1 MNTSQPHDPT
11 SPDSAFEAELRS
23 RLRELADHAPTA
35 VPALGELPR
44 GRVRPPR
51 VRSRLWFA
59 AATSA
64 VVLTG
69 AGTVALFMARQH
81 RNDVIAPVDTDNGSI
96 DSTAP
101 ATSEV
106 VTSVGVTATD
116 GMSSVPDSTVS
127 PSATSSSVTASGTSI
142 SPSTG
147 TTSVPPN
154 Q

>member
-1 MNTSQPHDPT
+1 M
-11 SPDSAFEAELRS
+11 
-23 RLRELADHAPTA
+23 
-35 VPALGELPR
+35 
-44 GRVRPPR
+44 
-51 VRSRLWFA
+51 
-59 AATSA
+59 
-64 VVLTG
+64 LTG

-154 Q
+154 QTSSTTASTGPGLTMPLSTNPSSTG